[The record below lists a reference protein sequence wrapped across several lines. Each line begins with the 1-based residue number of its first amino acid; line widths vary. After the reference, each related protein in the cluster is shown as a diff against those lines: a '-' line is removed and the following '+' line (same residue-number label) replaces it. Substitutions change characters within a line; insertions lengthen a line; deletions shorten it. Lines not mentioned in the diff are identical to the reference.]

1 MGRPKNRIIK
11 ACVICGKEFDVR
23 PSEAK
28 KYVSCSLECSRVRRT
43 QLKNNFVD
51 GLSNTKDRKRIR
63 ARRNKLKR
71 QYGMTVEEWETLF
84 NAQGRCCA
92 NSGCRAKEPKG
103 IRGYWH
109 TDHDHITGQIR
120 GILCRKCNLALGH
133 VNDST
138 VLLRGL
144 IEYIENDATKDI
156 ATRH

>member
-43 QLKNNFVD
+43 QLKSHFVD
-51 GLSNTKDRKRIR
+51 GLSDTPERRHFY
-63 ARRNKLKR
+63 ARRRKLR
-71 QYGMTVEEWETLF
+71 QKYNMTIEEWETLF

-92 NSGCRAKEPKG
+92 NSACRSKEPND

-144 IEYIENDATKDI
+144 IEYIEI
-156 ATRH
+156 ATAKNSTAGH